1 MLFLERFSLGV
12 LLSKSSL
19 LAGVDASAAQN

>member
-1 MLFLERFSLGV
+1 MVLFERFALGV